1 VRRTLPLAALAAFG
15 VLLVLCV
22 RPAAVPRGR
31 DAARGHRLFNADAR
45 SVRGVALEL
54 HGRHVA
60 STRGA
65 RGWSVD
71 GRPASPEAA
80 AALGDLLDTLLAL
93 RAVDAFRAG
102 HASAFGL
109 DQPGGTIT
117 VVTPRGPRRLEVG
130 ELNAAGSAFYARR
143 DGDPRVWQVG
153 TLVLSDVE
161 RVFYATA
168 ASR

>member
-1 VRRTLPLAALAAFG
+1 MRRTLPLAALAAFG

-71 GRPASPEAA
+71 GRPAS
-80 AALGDLLDTLLAL
+80 
-93 RAVDAFRAG
+93 
-102 HASAFGL
+102 
-109 DQPGGTIT
+109 
-117 VVTPRGPRRLEVG
+117 
-130 ELNAAGSAFYARR
+130 
-143 DGDPRVWQVG
+143 
-153 TLVLSDVE
+153 
-161 RVFYATA
+161 
-168 ASR
+168 SRILMRFF